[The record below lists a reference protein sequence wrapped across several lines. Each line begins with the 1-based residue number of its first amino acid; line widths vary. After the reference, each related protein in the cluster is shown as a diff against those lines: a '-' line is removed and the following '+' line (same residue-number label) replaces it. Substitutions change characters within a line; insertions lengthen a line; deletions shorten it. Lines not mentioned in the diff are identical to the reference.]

1 MISCTRVSGLR
12 LDAEEPQTRAAGEGR
27 MLRSTGGG
35 DDIYRYA
42 YLAVYKLTQGSK
54 RRKDVQFHR
63 GRGETCGRTPPASEA
78 QIPHSQPRSPE
89 AKIEHLGL

>member
-1 MISCTRVSGLR
+1 MQKNHRPG
-12 LDAEEPQTRAAGEGR
+12 PQEKEGCYVPR
-27 MLRSTGGG
+27 GGG